1 MWSEIRQSKT
11 FLLLMSL
18 ALPFALAFAEGG
30 GAKGPVD
37 STPVNSGTGGAM
49 PVAAQEA
56 TPVAAAAQV
65 VIDNFTFNP
74 PQLTVAVGTKVT
86 WVNRDDVPHTATS
99 TSKPRNIDSGTLDT
113 DDKFSHLFT
122 APGTY
127 EYFCAVHPKMIAR
140 IIVK

>member
-1 MWSEIRQSKT
+1 MWFENRQCRT

-18 ALPFALAFAEGG
+18 ALPVAVGCAEGG
-30 GAKGPVD
+30 GAKAPIG
-37 STPVNSGTGGAM
+37 STTVNSGTGVGM
-49 PVAAQEA
+49 PLAAQDA
-56 TPVAAAAQV
+56 APVAAAAQV

-99 TSKPRNIDSGTLDT
+99 RSKPRAFDSGTLDT
-113 DDKFSHLFT
+113 DDKFSHVFSV
-122 APGTY
+122 PGIY
-127 EYFCAVHPKMIAR
+127 EYFCAVHPKMTAR

>member
-1 MWSEIRQSKT
+1 MPEFRKTRT

-18 ALPFALAFAEGG
+18 ALPVAVGCAEGG
-30 GAKGPVD
+30 RAKGSVD
-37 STPVNSGTGGAM
+37 PTSGIANSDG
-49 PVAAQEA
+49 A
-56 TPVAAAAQV
+56 TPVTAKDADTVAASVQV

-99 TSKPRNIDSGTLDT
+99 TTKPRSFDSGTLDT
-113 DDKFSHLFT
+113 DDKFSHVFS

-127 EYFCAVHPKMIAR
+127 EYFCAVHPKMTAR
-140 IIVK
+140 ITVK